1 MKKAKIILNK
11 ILHPPLWIIIILS
24 VTAFAGLIYVFA
36 ENNKSASAYVFY
48 VLSAYSLVILIID
61 LTKRL
66 PRLKNKIHAFI
77 VEKSGSVKFLKNY
90 LTDIKFK
97 GSVNLY
103 QGAIIDGIYT
113 IFKLITGII
122 YSSVWFI
129 TLAIYHLFLGFLRI
143 YLIIC
148 SRKEKNLAENL
159 LFEYNCYK
167 KTAWFL
173 FLLNLPMSGMIILMV
188 CANSGFTYPGYVIY
202 LSALYTFYKAIM
214 AVFNLIKYKKIG
226 SPILSS
232 AKIINF
238 IAAMMSVLGLQ
249 TAMISA
255 FSKPL
260 LNWPAYFSLI
270 YARLFSACVIATFLL
285 LIILAVTSPP
295 TIRNRQAITIV
306 IILNTDFLIAV
317 LSVKYI

>member
-77 VEKSGSVKFLKNY
+77 VEKSESIKFLKNY

-255 FSKPL
+255 FSK
-260 LNWPAYFSLI
+260 NQEDF
-270 YARLFSACVIATFLL
+270 RLTTNALTGGTIT
-285 LIILAVTSPP
+285 LAV
-295 TIRNRQAITIV
+295 
-306 IILNTDFLIAV
+306 IIIAV
-317 LSVKYI
+317 YMIIKANKKIEREKEAEYEQIGE

>member
-48 VLSAYSLVILIID
+48 VLSAYSLVILIVD

-77 VEKSGSVKFLKNY
+77 VEKSESIKFLKNY

-214 AVFNLIKYKKIG
+214 AVFNLVKYKKIG

-255 FSKPL
+255 FSK
-260 LNWPAYFSLI
+260 NQENF
-270 YARLFSACVIATFLL
+270 RLTTNALTGGAIT
-285 LIILAVTSPP
+285 LAV
-295 TIRNRQAITIV
+295 
-306 IILNTDFLIAV
+306 IIIAV
-317 LSVKYI
+317 CMIIKANKKIEREKEAEYEQIGE